1 MYGDPGHA
9 YLYLVYGM
17 HTCLNVVTEPTGHP
31 AAILIRAVEL
41 DMGID
46 AARTL
51 RVRRAETRRRQVPDA
66 AALARE
72 LRRIETL
79 PADRLAAGPGLVGA
93 AFGLDASSN
102 GLDLCDP
109 SSRLRLEPA
118 GSGATPATPAVV
130 EATPRVGIGYAG
142 EPWTSVP
149 WRYVASGS
157 RALSDPPR

>member
-17 HTCLNVVTEPTGHP
+17 HTCLNVVTEPAGRP
-31 AAILIRAVEL
+31 AAILIRAIEL
-41 DMGID
+41 DTGID
-46 AARTL
+46 AARIL
-51 RVRRAETRRRQVPDA
+51 RIRRVETRRRRLTDA

-72 LRRIETL
+72 LRRIEAL

-93 AFGLDASSN
+93 AFGLDVSSN

-118 GSGATPATPAVV
+118 GPAAAPAVV

-149 WRYVASGS
+149 WRYVATGS
-157 RALSDPPR
+157 RALSGPPR

>member
-17 HTCLNVVTEPTGHP
+17 HTCLNVVTEPAGRP

-41 DMGID
+41 DTGID

-51 RVRRAETRRRQVPDA
+51 RIRRAATRRRNVPDA
-66 AALARE
+66 PALARE

-79 PADRLAAGPGLVGA
+79 PALRLAAGPGLVGA
-93 AFGLDASSN
+93 AFGLDRSST

-118 GSGATPATPAVV
+118 AGQVPPAEVATTA
-130 EATPRVGIGYAG
+130 RVGIGYAG

-149 WRYVASGS
+149 WRFLAVGS
-157 RALSDPPR
+157 RALSGPRG

>member
-17 HTCLNVVTEPTGHP
+17 HTCLNVVTEPAGRP

-41 DMGID
+41 DTGIA
-46 AARTL
+46 AARML
-51 RVRRAETRRRQVPDA
+51 RVRRAETRRRRVPDG

-72 LRRIETL
+72 LRRIEAL

-93 AFGLDASSN
+93 AFGLDTSSN

-118 GSGATPATPAVV
+118 GSDATPEVV

-149 WRYVASGS
+149 WRYVAIGS
-157 RALSDPPR
+157 RALSGPPR